1 MRARGTVLRPAA
13 VCLALVMPLGGLA
26 GCGTGAGAAKKSG
39 IAVPDLFYLR
49 PPGDGSGPTD
59 KVPFHVRAEDVKAR
73 SHVGTQD
80 HRLTVD
86 VTGSERAVRLKISE
100 IRKKNPR
107 CAGTG
112 TRVVCRVSG
121 TYDSWSDIDRV
132 YPYAAPGSRPGDSGS
147 VRFSFTTRNG
157 KTLSARTRVVVGEP
171 VVKVRTTKVFEDVG
185 PGSVLSTPV
194 VVRNTGEVP
203 VRGVGLKLAVGTGLR
218 FEHRYGNCRYPE
230 LQKDSVTVCEFPGV
244 RIPPGQAV
252 VLRPALALNVAR
264 TEMYSSFLQEAWA
277 LDMGPAKN
285 SAVPEGGDRGDG
297 PRLTTGAAK
306 GPDLRGTFA
315 GGEVWSEVRVDT
327 HADFEVFPVEVSGAR
342 GSEHEVRLKVRNNGP
357 ATPGSTTLLFTP
369 PQSATVA
376 KQPMEAIDEDV
387 YEPSCDLDRGTYS
400 CSVGSGLEAG
410 EARTF
415 VFTLRL
421 GGPGEGSVRVADAAG
436 TDRRDPDPANDTAP
450 VTVLP

>member
-13 VCLALVMPLGGLA
+13 VCLALVMPLGGLV
-26 GCGTGAGAAKKSG
+26 GCGTDAGAAKKSG

-49 PPGDGSGPTD
+49 PPGDGTGPTD
-59 KVPFHVRAEDVKAR
+59 KVPFHVQAEDVKAR

-171 VVKVRTTKVFEDVG
+171 VVKVRTTKVFEDVD

-203 VRGVGLKLAVGTGLR
+203 VRGIGLKLAVGTGLR
-218 FEHRYGNCRYPE
+218 FEHRYGNCRYPN

-264 TEMYSSFLQEAWA
+264 TEMYSSFHQEAWA

-306 GPDLRGTFA
+306 GPDLKGTFA
-315 GGEVWSEVRVDT
+315 GGDVWSEVRVDT

-415 VFTLRL
+415 AFTLRL
-421 GGPGEGSVRVADAAG
+421 GGPGEGRVRVADAAG